1 MAIHPIRTLG
11 DPVLKETAA
20 AVEPAKE
27 SLDELVRSL
36 ADTMYNAPG
45 MGLAANQ
52 IGVLK
57 QVFVFDLEDGLRAL
71 ANPKIIWQSEE
82 TEEDEEG
89 CLSLPE
95 VRVPIARPAR
105 IKVEATDVTGN
116 VLTIEAEGLLARVLQ
131 HEIDHL
137 NGRLLLDRASRAE
150 RKRAIKEMN
159 QLRLGG

>member
-1 MAIHPIRTLG
+1 MAILPIRTLG
-11 DPVLKETAA
+11 DPVLKETGAEA
-20 AVEPAKE
+20 HPEKE
-27 SLDELVRSL
+27 SLDELVKNL

-52 IGVLK
+52 VGILK
-57 QVFVFDLEDGLRAL
+57 QVFVFDVEDGLNAF
-71 ANPKIIWQSEE
+71 ANPKIVWQSDE

-95 VRVPIARPAR
+95 VRIPITRPIR
-105 IKVEATDVTGN
+105 VTIQATDMTGKT
-116 VLTIEAEGLLARVLQ
+116 VTIEAEGLLARVLQ
-131 HEIDHL
+131 HETDHL